1 LSISFFG
8 TAKHP
13 MNPKSIVLLIAGLL
27 AAVPAQAQLIRP
39 ELDGQTVYQVLLGEL
54 ALRRGA
60 VDLAAQSIAEAAK
73 RTDDAG
79 LLMRA
84 IQVAGASKRI
94 DLALDLSRRWVERE
108 PANEHARQTLVGI
121 LAALGRVDEVA
132 PHLRLMLAQDKESL
146 PRKLNQL
153 NRMLTWN
160 GNREAMLRLIEE
172 VTAPYR
178 DLPEA
183 QFAIGQAARAAGDTD
198 KALAAARKAQA
209 LRPDWPQAVLLEVQV
224 LGRERVPEAIVL
236 LGRFLEKNPANVEI
250 RLQRA
255 RFLAAE
261 RRWDEARAEFSRLLD
276 KPAEGFD
283 VAEALYP
290 LAVMSMQLRDSEAAE
305 KYYRQLLETSF
316 ADRSLVNY
324 QLGLLADERKDFA
337 AAAAYFEKVGAGE
350 YFVAARAH
358 IAQGLARQGS
368 YAQARE
374 LLRGIEASDPQD
386 KARVVVTEAQILR
399 EQRDFQGA
407 FDLLEKALVGSP
419 DQPDLLYDQAMV
431 AERLN
436 RPEVLEANLS
446 RVIAM
451 RPDNAH
457 AYNALGYSF
466 AERNIRLDEARSLIA
481 KALEL
486 APEDPFILDSMGWV
500 MFRLGKPEEALRH
513 LEHAYRMRQDPEI
526 AAHMGEVMW
535 ALGRR
540 EDAKRVWRE
549 ARQKNPDNDVLGAA
563 IQKFAP

>member
-1 LSISFFG
+1 M
-8 TAKHP
+8 T
-13 MNPKSIVLLIAGLL
+13 PKPIVLLITALL
-27 AAVPAQAQLIRP
+27 ASVPAQAQQVKP
-39 ELDGQTVYQVLLGEL
+39 ELDGQTVYQVLLGEI

-60 VDLAAQSIAEAAK
+60 VDLAAQSITDAAK
-73 RTDDAG
+73 RTGDAS

-94 DLALDLSRRWVERE
+94 DLALDLARRWVERE
-108 PANEHARQTLVGI
+108 PANDHARQTLIGI
-121 LAALGRVDEVA
+121 LAALGRIDEIT
-132 PHLRLMLAQDKESL
+132 PHLRLMLAQDREFL

-160 GNREAMLRLIEE
+160 GNREAILRLVEE
-172 VTAPYR
+172 VTLPYR

-183 QFAIGQAARAAGDTD
+183 QFALGQAARAAGDTE
-198 KALAAARKAQA
+198 KALSAARQAQA
-209 LRPDWPQAVLLEVQV
+209 LRPDWAQPVLLEVQA
-224 LGRERVPEAIVL
+224 LGRERIKEAIDR
-236 LGRFLEKNPANVEI
+236 LGRFLETNPENVEI

-255 RFLAAE
+255 RFLAGE
-261 RRWDEARAEFSRLLD
+261 RRWDEARSEFARVLE
-276 KPAEGFD
+276 KPADGFD

-290 LAVMSMQLRDSEAAE
+290 LAMISMQLRDSAAAE
-305 KYYRQLLETSF
+305 KHYRQLLETSF
-316 ADRSLVNY
+316 ADRSMVHY

-337 AAAAYFEKVGAGE
+337 AATAHFEQVGTGE

-358 IAQGLARQGS
+358 IAQGLARQGK
-368 YAQARE
+368 YVEARE
-374 LLRGIEASDPQD
+374 MLGTIEASDPQD
-386 KARVVVTEAQILR
+386 KARIIVTEAQILR

-407 FDLLEKALVGSP
+407 FDLLEKALVGTP
-419 DQPDLLYDQAMV
+419 DQPDLLYDQAML

-451 RPDNAH
+451 RPENAH

-466 AERNIRLDEARSLIA
+466 AERNIRLEEARTLIA

-500 MFRLGKPEEALRH
+500 TFRLGKPEDALVH
-513 LEHAYRMRQDPEI
+513 LERAFRIRQDPEI
-526 AAHMGEVMW
+526 AAHIGEVMW

-540 EDAKRVWRE
+540 DEAQRVWRD
-549 ARQKNPDNDVLGAA
+549 AKQKYPDNDVLGVV
-563 IQKFAP
+563 IRKYAP